1 MLFRYQALD
10 KAKQLLQGEIEA
22 DTVQRARLSLLQQGY
37 DVLALDSVKQRY
49 VKLTVGGIGLV
60 SLKEKMLFVK
70 HLSLMIK
77 SGMVLDES
85 LEALYEQGRGRM
97 KSILRRLV
105 ELVRK
110 GNLLSDGLKL
120 FPYSFS
126 EFFVNMVRVGEQSG
140 TLEQI
145 LINLSVKLRKD
156 HELKTK
162 IRSAL
167 TYPAIIFIALG
178 GLGFTLSAIILPKL
192 LGFFKSLKVDIPLT
206 TRIFIAVAEFMQ
218 KNASL
223 VLMALVATIVAVF
236 ILNKLPT
243 TKIVIHWL
251 VFHLPVFHR
260 FSIRS
265 NLANFCSSMH
275 LMLQAGVTI
284 DEALDI
290 MTRAVTN
297 ALYKRRIRLALAQV
311 RKGSSL
317 SDALK
322 RYPRHF
328 PLLVSKMLHIGGL
341 SGNLSETFAYLSE
354 YYEDELDAM
363 SKDLSTLLEPA
374 LLVLIGSIVGFVA
387 MAIIS
392 PIYQLT
398 GGIR

>member
-167 TYPAIIFIALG
+167 TYPGVIFIALG
-178 GLGFTLSAIILPKL
+178 GLGFTMSAIILPKL
-192 LGFFKSLKVDIPLT
+192 LGFFKSLHVAIPLS

-218 KNASL
+218 KNASM
-223 VLMALVATIVAVF
+223 VLIALVATIVAVF

-260 FSIRS
+260 FSVRS

-297 ALYKRRIRLALAQV
+297 ALYKRRIRLALAEV

-374 LLVLIGSIVGFVA
+374 LLVIIGSIVGFVA

-398 GGIR
+398 SGIR